1 MAIVSSDK
9 IFVDPKEEINFII
22 DRALKS
28 EKERVIF
35 VIPQNSILLS
45 SPVSINILYKE
56 LSKTNKIAVIVTEDS
71 FGATLSAKAGFIVAS
86 KVSQIVS
93 DDWEKAL
100 TKKLRYIDRQ
110 EKLKKEL
117 LSNIGLVETQEVNQS
132 QEPVDTSSLEEDKK
146 VVEQEEPKEVEK
158 EEEVSAT
165 NFLKKP
171 RNPSKVVSIGG
182 IKIAA
187 AGDIRAFLKE
197 DEDAKI
203 PTADNFEEDKMNKN
217 IPDRKIK
224 SVNKTSSFAG
234 QDFTKKIAS
243 PKGGGFFG
251 NLFGKSKNLP
261 GEGMEEAL
269 KQRAR
274 RKKIMM
280 GLGVFLI
287 LFLFG
292 GGYLFA
298 FQFSSVDLSIRFK
311 KEDLSGTADVVLG
324 PDITEVSFNPV
335 TIPARTL
342 REDSLS
348 ASRSGEATGTSK
360 KGVKAKGFV
369 TIYNLTANPINLAI
383 GTVLTN
389 PATQRKYLIQEAVSL
404 EAGSPSAAFF
414 ADDIPIEAEDFG
426 TEYNIP
432 VSVDSTSLE
441 IAGYASEFASKR
453 VYARV
458 FNEISG
464 GTSTEFVSVT
474 QENIDALKEVIIREL
489 TSQGES
495 RIRASLTS
503 GYTLIPETIE
513 FTENRVSSIPEL
525 GEEASDSTFTLSVEG
540 VVTAYAV
547 LNDDLKLIAQRLLS
561 EDRETVDDSADLV
574 FENVDIPRISEVDI
588 GDSETIITITTQAS
602 VGIRPTD
609 ENLRNAVAGRSI
621 RDASDYIFS
630 LESVE
635 DFSINFTP
643 SFLPESFRFVPSDT
657 SRISIR
663 SR

>member
-28 EKERVIF
+28 EKERIIF

-86 KVSQIVS
+86 KVSQIVA

-117 LSNIGLVETQEVNQS
+117 LSNIGLVETAEVNES
-132 QEPVDTSSLEEDKK
+132 DEPVDTSSIEDKK
-146 VVEQEEPKEVEK
+146 VVEPEEPKEVEK

-203 PTADNFEEDKMNKN
+203 PTADNFDEDKMNKS
-217 IPDRKIK
+217 IPDRKIR
-224 SVNKTSSFAG
+224 SVAGASSFAG
-234 QDFTKKIAS
+234 KDFTKKIAS

-274 RKKIMM
+274 RKKILI
-280 GLGVFLI
+280 GLGIFLLI
-287 LFLFG
+287 SLFG

-369 TIYNLTANPINLAI
+369 TIYNLTSNPINLAV

-414 ADDIPIEAEDFG
+414 AGDIPIEAEDFG

-464 GTSTEFVSVT
+464 GSSTEFVSVT
-474 QENIDALKEVIIREL
+474 QENIDALKEVIVREL

-513 FTENRVSSIPEL
+513 FTENRLSSIPEI
-525 GEEASDSTFTLSVEG
+525 GEEAKDSTFTLSVEG

-547 LNDDLKLIAQRLLS
+547 LNDDLKLIAQRVLS
-561 EDRETVDDSADLV
+561 EDREDENDNGDLV
-574 FENVDIPRISEVDI
+574 FENVDVPRISEVSI
-588 GDSETIITITTQAS
+588 GDPEIIITITTQAS

-609 ENLRNAVAGRSI
+609 ENLRNAVAGKSV
-621 RDASDYIFS
+621 RDANEYIAS

-643 SFLPESFRFVPSDT
+643 SFLPETFRFIPSDT